1 MKKIIHS
8 LFNRFGYEI
17 IKSAEG
23 LPPRQVLF
31 SNFSSLVSA
40 FEKLFQQTEG
50 VNLNKKASR
59 TFSLARLRG
68 TPPAEAY
75 FIINALFQTQTING
89 DVCEFGVAQGE
100 TSALIANEIL
110 AGGKKLHLFDSF
122 QGLST
127 PTLEDTL
134 KDDIFSLGQMNAYK
148 GTMSFQK
155 SWVVSRLRAVNFP
168 SDRYIL
174 HEGFIKDVFKANIDL
189 PQKVSF
195 AYIDFDLFAPIKS
208 TLEFLITRTDQ
219 GAIIIV
225 DDYDFFSTGVKK
237 AVDEFILANPQFKIQ
252 IPHNDFG
259 HFAILTKT
267 NS

>member
-1 MKKIIHS
+1 MKKIIRYI
-8 LFNRFGYEI
+8 FNRFGYEI

-23 LPPRQVLF
+23 LPSRQVLF
-31 SNFSSLVSA
+31 SNFSSLTSA

-50 VNLNKKASR
+50 VNLNKIASR
-59 TFSLARLRG
+59 SVLLARLRG
-68 TPPAEAY
+68 TPPSEAY
-75 FIINALFQTQTING
+75 FIINALFQTQTVNG

-122 QGLST
+122 QGLSN

-134 KDDIFSLGQMNAYK
+134 KDDIFSLGQMEAYK

-174 HEGFIKDVFKANIDL
+174 HEGYINDVFEANIDL

-195 AYIDFDLFAPIKS
+195 AYIDFDLFTPTRSA
-208 TLEFLITRTDQ
+208 LEFLLTRTDQ

-237 AVDEFILANPQFKIQ
+237 AVDEFVLANPQFKIQ
-252 IPHNDFG
+252 IPHDDFG
-259 HFAILTKT
+259 HFVIIKKT
-267 NS
+267 NL

>member
-1 MKKIIHS
+1 MKKIIRYI
-8 LFNRFGYEI
+8 FNRFGYEI
-17 IKSAEG
+17 TKSAEG
-23 LPPRQVLF
+23 LPSRQVLF
-31 SNFSSLVSA
+31 SNFSSLTSA

-50 VNLNKKASR
+50 VNLNKIASR
-59 TFSLARLRG
+59 SVLLARLRG

-75 FIINALFQTQTING
+75 FIINALFQTQIVNG

-122 QGLST
+122 QGLSN

-134 KDDIFSLGQMNAYK
+134 KDDIFSLGQMEAYK

-174 HEGFIKDVFKANIDL
+174 HEGYINVVFEANNDL

-195 AYIDFDLFAPIKS
+195 AYIDFDLFTPTRSA
-208 TLEFLITRTDQ
+208 LEFLLTRTDQ

-237 AVDEFILANPQFKIQ
+237 AVDEFVLANPQFKIQ
-252 IPHNDFG
+252 IPHDDFG
-259 HFAILTKT
+259 HFAVIKKT
-267 NS
+267 NL

>member
-1 MKKIIHS
+1 MKKIIHFI
-8 LFNRFGYEI
+8 FNRFGYEI

-23 LPPRQVLF
+23 LPSGQVLF
-31 SNFSSLVSA
+31 SNFSSLTSA

-50 VNLNKKASR
+50 VNLNKIVSR
-59 TFSLARLRG
+59 SVLLARLRG

-75 FIINALFQTQTING
+75 FIISALFQTQTVNG

-122 QGLST
+122 QGLSN
-127 PTLEDTL
+127 PTLEDSL
-134 KDDIFSLGQMNAYK
+134 KDDIFSLGQMKAYK

-155 SWVVSRLRAVNFP
+155 SWVVSRLRVVNFP
-168 SDRYIL
+168 SNRYIL
-174 HEGFIKDVFKANIDL
+174 HEGFINDVFEANIDL

-195 AYIDFDLFAPIKS
+195 AYIDFDLFEPTKS
-208 TLEFLITRTDQ
+208 ALEFLLTRTDP
-219 GAIIIV
+219 GAILIV

-237 AVDEFILANPQFKIQ
+237 AVDEFVLANPQFKIQ

-259 HFAILTKT
+259 HFAIIKKT
-267 NS
+267 NL